1 MKLPS
6 KLTLGNKPKKPNL
19 VLGGAAAAKP
29 EEEKKGAVDQPPSPK
44 YSSAEV
50 KLMVM
55 AVEVSI
61 N

>member
-19 VLGGAAAAKP
+19 VLGGATKP
-29 EEEKKGAVDQPPSPK
+29 AEEEKKAAVDQPPSPK

-55 AVEVSI
+55 AVEVSR
-61 N
+61 

>member
-19 VLGGAAAAKP
+19 VLGGPPAQAQAAAKV
-29 EEEKKGAVDQPPSPK
+29 EEDKKTVEADDPPSPK

-50 KLMVM
+50 KLFVM
-55 AVEVSI
+55 
-61 N
+61 